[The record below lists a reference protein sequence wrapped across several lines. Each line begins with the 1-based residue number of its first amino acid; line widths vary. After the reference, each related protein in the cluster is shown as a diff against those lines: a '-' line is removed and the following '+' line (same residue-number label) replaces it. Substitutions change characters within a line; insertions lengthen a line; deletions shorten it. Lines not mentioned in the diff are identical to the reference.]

1 MLDFIYSIPTMLP
14 FANYYISSPSVSE
27 KNAINNNVNKRRKKK
42 RAMMVYGGGGG
53 GDDLAVVKAAAWAWY
68 LRKEGKPIM
77 REFDVTRAQR
87 IPRPSRYKIE
97 ATKNMILSENRV
109 LAENRVSSTKSPL
122 WYTNYQFRGDQET
135 YYSRLLDTYE
145 TKNISKR
152 LNIDDSSFSTSL
164 SSVLKHNGDDH
175 HNHNRND
182 DYGFDDHG
190 LLKKRNGSDS
200 NTTTRSKTNNDK
212 SYNGGFMKKVSKRSL
227 WKGMIVMG
235 PGSTVCGRSDDVASQ
250 AGRRT
255 VKVAVAAEALV
266 RSAASGSGKTQSG
279 HC

>member
-1 MLDFIYSIPTMLP
+1 MLP
-14 FANYYISSPSVSE
+14 FANYYISSPSMSE
-27 KNAINNNVNKRRKKK
+27 KNISNNNVNKRLKKK
-42 RAMMVYGGGGG
+42 RAMTVYGGGG

-77 REFDVTRAQR
+77 REFDQTRASR
-87 IPRPSRYKIE
+87 TPRPSRYKIE
-97 ATKNMILSENRV
+97 ATKNKILYENRV
-109 LAENRVSSTKSPL
+109 LAENRVSTKSPL
-122 WYTNYQFRGDQET
+122 WYTNYPFRGDQET
-135 YYSRLLDTYE
+135 QYSRLLDTYE
-145 TKNISKR
+145 SKNISKR
-152 LNIDDSSFSTSL
+152 LNDTSFSASL
-164 SSVLKHNGDDH
+164 SSVLRHNGDDH

-190 LLKKRNGSDS
+190 LLQKRNGKDN
-200 NTTTRSKTNNDK
+200 NTTTRSRTNNDK

-255 VKVAVAAEALV
+255 VKVAAAAEALV
-266 RSAASGSGKTQSG
+266 RSAASGKTQSG
-279 HC
+279 RR